1 MLEAYNINL
10 DPNLPV
16 MNVGNRQNPS
26 YLPVEVCMVE
36 PGQPAGTK
44 LTGNQTR
51 NMLNFAVRIPALNAQ
66 SVVRK
71 GTRVLGFAGGNAT
84 LVSLTSFWI
93 CNKLTVV
100 F

>member
-1 MLEAYNINL
+1 MFEAYNINL
-10 DPNLPV
+10 DPNMPV

-36 PGQPAGTK
+36 PGQPARTK

-51 NMLNFAVRIPALNAQ
+51 NMLNFAVRTPALNAQ
-66 SVVRK
+66 SVVRN
-71 GTRVLGFAGGNAT
+71 GTRVLGFADGNAT
-84 LVSLTSFWI
+84 LVSLMLFR
-93 CNKLTVV
+93 NLQQLTVV